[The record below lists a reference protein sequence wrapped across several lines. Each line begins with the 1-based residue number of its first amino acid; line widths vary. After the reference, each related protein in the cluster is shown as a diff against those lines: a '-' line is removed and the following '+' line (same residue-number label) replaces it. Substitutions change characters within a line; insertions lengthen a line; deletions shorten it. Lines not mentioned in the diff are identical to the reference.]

1 MGNRTYHPRGALV
14 DGFECQVHPSYQTW
28 VNMLSRCN
36 NENAVGYENY
46 GGRGIKVCS
55 QWEHF
60 ANFAA
65 DMGVKPHPDLTIER
79 IDNSLGYSPDNCR
92 WATRSDQCLNRR
104 KFKSNTTG
112 FTGVVKV
119 KENSRFNARFDFER
133 VRYDIGYFDT
143 VDEASAA
150 RDAFVE
156 LFFSDRDAA
165 LKTISAST
173 LWCTSSTKVRGITT
187 HPDGGYMA
195 RATVKGV
202 RHYIG
207 YFQTIEEAKSERD
220 RFLAQAT

>member
-1 MGNRTYHPRGALV
+1 MGNRTYHPRGVLV
-14 DGFECQVHPSYQTW
+14 DGHLCQEHPLYVTW
-28 VNMLSRCN
+28 SNMLSRCN

-46 GGRGIKVCS
+46 GGRGIKVCAE
-55 QWEHF
+55 WHHF

-65 DMGVKPHPDLTIER
+65 DMGPKPHPDLTIER
-79 IDNSLGYSPDNCR
+79 VDNSLGYGPTNCR
-92 WATRSDQCLNRR
+92 WATRSEQCFNGRQ
-104 KFKSNTTG
+104 FKTNTTG
-112 FTGVVKV
+112 ATGVVKD
-119 KENSRFNARFDFER
+119 SARFHARFDFER
-133 VRYDIGYFDT
+133 TRYDIGYFDT
-143 VDEASAA
+143 VEEASAA

-165 LKTISAST
+165 LKTIAAPT

-220 RFLAQAT
+220 RFLAQATC